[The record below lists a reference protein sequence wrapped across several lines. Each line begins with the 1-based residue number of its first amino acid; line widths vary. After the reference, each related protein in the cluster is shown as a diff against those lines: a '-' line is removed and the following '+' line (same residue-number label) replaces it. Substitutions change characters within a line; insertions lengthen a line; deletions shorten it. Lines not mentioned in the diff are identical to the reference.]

1 MTPQEQLL
9 KFRESQNKQLSPQE
23 QLKQFR
29 ASQSNGSSLGIKRAK
44 SFDELLKGSSTQDE
58 QMFDYEKGA
67 RGGLRAKLSFMETAE
82 EKENF
87 LRNRVGEDGYTKDS
101 KGNLALTEVGQAKE
115 GMEPIGK
122 NLIIDEKGFSLRDI
136 SDLAGLAPE
145 TIGSVVGGII
155 GAPGLITGAAGAA
168 AGAAVGQTVE
178 EGIESLLGLQKQTG
192 AEVAKD
198 VAKEAALAGT
208 IDLITVGTFKVVR
221 GLMGQAGK
229 GANLVARGLGQQQ
242 KQLGQKQAELGI
254 KIMDSEV
261 PGIPSYESVGLP
273 ASISRASQIAKS
285 ISGSQQQAVQNVS
298 FALNQKKKLLDE
310 AGIRFDSNTG
320 VPISG
325 TFDNLTD
332 AISKS
337 APPLAKKLQD
347 GLLKTQ
353 QAHISAI
360 DDTIRLLTK
369 STKEGSE
376 IDDSVLE
383 ILMKNYD
390 EFAQGANQSYKL
402 VDDKLAQITGDINI
416 NGKIVT
422 GTGGEL
428 PIFNIKALNTKF
440 KDIID
445 SKYGGASSVAPEQ
458 FTLIGSQIK
467 ELVNKGAKK
476 GFTTFN
482 GLRGLRKNIQD
493 TLMDPRLS
501 IGDSTPRRLLVTMRS
516 DIDDMLQGKVQ
527 LTGVGGLSDK
537 NANLMRSAM
546 NLLQDA
552 NKSYRA
558 DIRLYNKLERLGI
571 VRNFGEP
578 GVNVKLEVGRN
589 YDKIIASPDRI
600 ESAIKAAKGNE
611 DVVRQ
616 DLAKRF
622 IDDALLD
629 SNKDFA
635 DPTKFNAV
643 QFHNKIKKAQ
653 KDKTGQLLFGDNWPK
668 VQELSKALSEGGVKK
683 IDENIIKRISQLNVD
698 TGFVQTLEDVAKAQ
712 RELDNVNM
720 VSFLKKLNSGQ
731 IDAEEAAR
739 AITAKN
745 ISSSNLTK
753 ALNFFE
759 TVPEVKE
766 SVSKAIINDLL
777 GSVDENIFIDVRAAS
792 SLKNAIDSYKPELL
806 KRMIGEQ
813 RLKDI
818 NEFSEMLILLSDTGK
833 KGAGSLAADAIRT
846 GQFTNPMT
854 NLPKVARFKVLNYFL
869 NNPKVIRNAL
879 EIKAGR
885 TDLSA
890 AAESLTKGLND
901 SVKNTTGLEAKDIVK
916 NIGKTFNAANR
927 LQVGSRQA
935 SGRIL
940 DQQLGITREKQGQG
954 IPPLPKEEEVV
965 SNFSMPSIK
974 IEDKRNIRPPQTNL
988 RQRAARNPYL
998 ATSLLGGL
1006 GSASLLN
1013 R

>member
-29 ASQSNGSSLGIKRAK
+29 ASQSNGSSLGIKRAGTFADLI
-44 SFDELLKGSSTQDE
+44 SPSTQDE

-67 RGGLRAKLSFMETAE
+67 KGGLRAKLSFMETAE

-101 KGNLALTEVGQAKE
+101 KGNLALTEVGQSKE

-145 TIGSVVGGII
+145 TVGSVVGGIL
-155 GAPGLITGAAGAA
+155 GAPGLITGAVGAA

-208 IDLITVGTFKVVR
+208 IDLVTVGTFKAVR
-221 GLMGQAGK
+221 GLIGQAGK
-229 GANLVARGLGQQQ
+229 GANLAARSLGQQQ

-285 ISGSQQQAVQNVS
+285 ISGSQQQAIQNVS
-298 FALNQKKKLLDE
+298 FALNKKNKLLE
-310 AGIRFDSNTG
+310 KAGVKFDPTTG
-320 VPISG
+320 SPI
-325 TFDNLTD
+325 DDL
-332 AISKS
+332 AKVISDS

-347 GLLKTQ
+347 DLLKSQ

-402 VDDKLAQITGDINI
+402 VDDKLAEITGDINI
-416 NGKIVT
+416 NGRITT

-440 KDIID
+440 NDIID

-467 ELVNKGAKK
+467 ELVNKGAQK

-516 DIDDMLQGKVQ
+516 DIDDMLQGRVQ
-527 LTGVGGLSDK
+527 LTGVGSSA
-537 NANLMRSAM
+537 NAKLMRSAM
-546 NLLQDA
+546 DLLQDA

-600 ESAIKAAKGNE
+600 DAAIKAAKGNE

-629 SNKDFA
+629 ANKDFA
-635 DPTKFNAV
+635 DPTKFNAI
-643 QFHNKIKKAQ
+643 QFNNKIKKAQ
-653 KDKTGQLLFGDNWPK
+653 KDKTGQLLFGDDWNK
-668 VQELSKALSEGGVKK
+668 VQQLSKALSEGGVKS
-683 IDENIIKRISQLNVD
+683 IDENIIRRISQLNVD
-698 TGFVQTLEDVAKAQ
+698 RGVVQTLEDVAKAQ
-712 RELDNVNM
+712 RELDNVNA

-731 IDAEEAAR
+731 IDAEEAAK
-739 AITAKN
+739 AITKKD
-745 ISSSNLTK
+745 IGSSNLTK
-753 ALNFFE
+753 ALNFFD

-766 SVSKAIINDLL
+766 NVRKAIINDLL
-777 GSVDENIFIDVRAAS
+777 GSVDENIFVDVRAAS

-806 KRMIGEQ
+806 KRMLGEQ
-813 RLKDI
+813 ELKDI

-854 NLPKVARFKVLNYFL
+854 NLPKVARFKVINHFL
-869 NNPKVIRNAL
+869 NNPAVVRKAL
-879 EIKAGR
+879 EVKAGR
-885 TDLSA
+885 TDLDA
-890 AAESLTKGLND
+890 AAQAVTQTLND
-901 SVKNTTGLEAKDIVK
+901 SVRNTTGSGAEEIVE
-916 NIGKTFNAANR
+916 NVGKKLSTLNR
-927 LQVGSRQA
+927 SQVGTRQLG
-935 SGRIL
+935 GRVL

-954 IPPLPKEEEVV
+954 IPPLPKQEDVV
-965 SNFSMPSIK
+965 SNFSMPNLTIQ
-974 IEDKRNIRPPQTNL
+974 DQRNIQPPQVNL

-998 ATSLLGGL
+998 AASLLGGL